1 MRYLALFLVFVSVV
15 FGSSY
20 PKLYEQLGNP
30 LYNAAFHAK
39 KLPDTGDLNT
49 TVQTFIS
56 KADEVLQKGLEAQSS
71 NENQQKIEYLKSLR
85 TLQKDYN
92 YFLHVLHKEINQV
105 IDKKDYKLFM
115 QLTSYKYEG
124 LWQKRALYNK
134 AKRFYKANKGYGYNK
149 ILDQQIREEQLIE
162 ETREAF
168 YSAPVTNSY
177 NSENIQK
184 QTKKDVYIEVAE
196 QGIEYKFIIHNKKPY
211 SITMKIDMHLYG
223 LEQLNKTDEYVVLKP
238 HSTQT
243 YLKAKVSSGSI
254 EYNFRYT
261 WNMGSINAR
270 HDDSYI
276 YRLPF
281 ALKANH
287 MVSQGY
293 NGKYTHKGHS
303 RYAID
308 FVMDIGTKV
317 YAARD
322 GVVVKIKSDS
332 KKRGESKEFSK
343 DANYILIEHP
353 DGTFG
358 IYAHLQYHGVRVK
371 VGDNVK
377 QGDFIGYSGNTGYST
392 GPHLHFAVLRN
403 KTLNEKVSLP
413 IKFNSDK
420 GIISVPKERTF
431 YSAI

>member
-1 MRYLALFLVFVSVV
+1 MRYLVFFLVFVSVT
-15 FGSSY
+15 FGASY

-30 LYNAAFHAK
+30 LYDAALHAK
-39 KLPDTGDLNT
+39 TLPETGELNA

-56 KADEVLQKGLEAQSS
+56 KADEVLQKGLKAQNS
-71 NENQQKIEYLKSLR
+71 ENNQEKIEYLKSLR
-85 TLQKDYN
+85 VLQKDYD
-92 YFLHVLHKEINQV
+92 YFLHTLHQEISQV
-105 IDKKDYKLFM
+105 IDKKDYKLFT

-124 LWQKRALYNK
+124 LLQNRALYNK
-134 AKRFYKANKGYGYNK
+134 AKQFYKTHKGYGYNK
-149 ILDQQIREEQLIE
+149 ILDQQMREEELIE

-168 YSAPVTNSY
+168 YSAPVSNSY
-177 NSENIQK
+177 SSENIQK
-184 QTKKDVYIEVAE
+184 QTKKDVYIDVAE
-196 QGIEYKFIIHNKKPY
+196 QGIEYEFIVHNKKPY

-223 LEQLNKTDEYVVLKP
+223 LEQLNKTDEYIVLKP
-238 HSTQT
+238 HSSQT

-254 EYNFRYT
+254 GYNFRYT
-261 WNMGSINAR
+261 WNMGSINAQ
-270 HDDSYI
+270 HDDSYV

-281 ALKANH
+281 AVNENH

-308 FVMDIGTKV
+308 FVMDIGTKL

-332 KKRGESKEFSK
+332 QKRGESKEFSAE
-343 DANYILIEHP
+343 ANYIMIEHS

-371 VGDNVK
+371 VGDSVK
-377 QGDFIGYSGNTGYST
+377 RGDFIGYSGNTGYST

-403 KTLNEKVSLP
+403 KTLNEKDSLP
-413 IKFNSDK
+413 IKFDSDK
-420 GIISVPKERTF
+420 GIVSVPIERTF